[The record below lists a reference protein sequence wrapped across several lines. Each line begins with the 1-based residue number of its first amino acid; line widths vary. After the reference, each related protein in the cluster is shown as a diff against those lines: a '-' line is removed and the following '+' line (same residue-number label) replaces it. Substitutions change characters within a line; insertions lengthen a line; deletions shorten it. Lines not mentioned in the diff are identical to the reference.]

1 MLKIS
6 VVVFG
11 VMLCDLTM
19 QVYAAD
25 QSPSSVEQA
34 TAGQQSTSNRQQA
47 TEKTEVL
54 VSDTLSGIAL
64 RVRPNDSVSIEQV
77 MLAIQAA
84 NPNAFIGG
92 NINRMRSDLDLRV
105 PSLREIISVDAQTAI
120 NEVARQIQEV
130 SEIEAEPLAPSMDA
144 TLTQGDQTQGQ
155 LNVIAINDEL
165 TEASRRID
173 GSAYEE
179 NFELDRQIAQLETQL
194 ALEQEE
200 EDRTRRRREELDSR
214 LMELEIQI
222 AVAQE
227 IVSLQDLQLA
237 QVQESI
243 VEAAR
248 LAELEIA
255 QSIAAAIEPDT
266 LEPAP
271 GSTSLIED
279 IRRIFTNN
287 ALITVFSTVL
297 VILLV
302 ALLMRRNKIYDSED
316 ESIDELA
323 ERKLHPM
330 GESDDPRAATEEDMK
345 KGVEEKTECES
356 DADISDKAAT
366 AAGSEYDLDDDER
379 KLIVEP
385 ESLEVTGAEAGSY
398 DKEGS
403 EGFVGKKEADN
414 LDFLT
419 DNEPESLEEIEETEE
434 NESLSDL
441 DEAATKLEL
450 AYAYQKMGDIDGA
463 REILQEVIEEGS
475 EAQVKEAENSLASLD
490 NAHD

>member
-19 QVYAAD
+19 QVDAAD
-25 QSPSSVEQA
+25 QKLSSVEQA
-34 TAGQQSTSNRQQA
+34 TAGQQSISDRQQIA
-47 TEKTEVL
+47 EKIEIL
-54 VSDTLSGIAL
+54 ASDTLSGIAL

-84 NPNAFIGG
+84 NPRAFIGG

-105 PSLREIISVDAQTAI
+105 PSLREIILVDAQAAI
-120 NEVARQIQEV
+120 NEVVRQIQEV
-130 SEIEAEPLAPSMDA
+130 SEIEADPLVQAMDA
-144 TLTQGDQTQGQ
+144 TLTEDDPSLGQ

-165 TEASRRID
+165 TEASRRIE

-179 NFELDRQIAQLETQL
+179 NLELDRQIGQLETQL
-194 ALEQEE
+194 ALRQEE

-222 AVAQE
+222 AAAQE
-227 IVSLQDLQLA
+227 IVRLQDLQLA

-243 VEAAR
+243 IEAAR
-248 LAELEIA
+248 LAELDIA

-266 LEPAP
+266 PEPVP

-279 IRRIFTNN
+279 ISRIFTNN
-287 ALITVFSTVL
+287 ALITVFSML
-297 VILLV
+297 MVILLV
-302 ALLMRRNKIYDSED
+302 ALLIRRNKIYDSED

-323 ERKLHPM
+323 EREFHPM
-330 GESDDPRAATEEDMK
+330 GESNHRRTATEGMMK
-345 KGVEEKTECES
+345 QGVGEQFESES
-356 DADISDKAAT
+356 DADISVKAAA
-366 AAGSEYDLDDDER
+366 AAG
-379 KLIVEP
+379 
-385 ESLEVTGAEAGSY
+385 LETGSY

-403 EGFVGKKEADN
+403 EGLVGEKEADN

-419 DNEPESLEEIEETEE
+419 DNEPELLEEIEEI
-434 NESLSDL
+434 ESLSNL

-450 AYAYQKMGDIDGA
+450 AYAYQKMGDVDGA
-463 REILQEVIEEGS
+463 REILQEVIKEGS
-475 EAQVKEAENSLASLD
+475 EAQIKEAENSLASLD

>member
-11 VMLCDLTM
+11 VMLCDLTT
-19 QVYAAD
+19 QVDAAD
-25 QSPSSVEQA
+25 QKLSSAEQA
-34 TAGQQSTSNRQQA
+34 TAGQQSISDRQQI
-47 TEKTEVL
+47 TEKIEIL
-54 VSDTLSGIAL
+54 ASDTLSGIAL

-105 PSLREIISVDAQTAI
+105 PSLREIILVDAQAAI

-130 SEIEAEPLAPSMDA
+130 SEIEADPLGQAIDA
-144 TLTQGDQTQGQ
+144 TLTEGDQSLGQ

-165 TEASRRID
+165 TETSRRIE

-179 NFELDRQIAQLETQL
+179 NLELDRQIGQLETQL
-194 ALEQEE
+194 ALRQEE
-200 EDRTRRRREELDSR
+200 EDRTRRRKEELDSR

-222 AVAQE
+222 AAAQE
-227 IVSLQDLQLA
+227 IVRLQDLQLA

-243 VEAAR
+243 IEAAR
-248 LAELEIA
+248 LAELDIA

-266 LEPAP
+266 PEP
-271 GSTSLIED
+271 TSLIED
-279 IRRIFTNN
+279 ISRIFTNN
-287 ALITVFSTVL
+287 ALITIFSAL
-297 VILLV
+297 MVILLV
-302 ALLMRRNKIYDSED
+302 ALLIRRNKIYDSED

-323 ERKLHPM
+323 EREFHPM
-330 GESDDPRAATEEDMK
+330 GESNHRRTATEGIMK
-345 KGVEEKTECES
+345 QGVGEQFESES
-356 DADISDKAAT
+356 DADISVKAAA
-366 AAGSEYDLDDDER
+366 AAG
-379 KLIVEP
+379 
-385 ESLEVTGAEAGSY
+385 LETGSY

-403 EGFVGKKEADN
+403 EGLVGEKEADN

-419 DNEPESLEEIEETEE
+419 DNEPELLEEIEEI
-434 NESLSDL
+434 ESLSNL

-450 AYAYQKMGDIDGA
+450 AYAYQKMGDVDGA
-463 REILQEVIEEGS
+463 REILQEVIKEGS
-475 EAQVKEAENSLASLD
+475 EAQIKEAENSLASLD

>member
-11 VMLCDLTM
+11 VMLCDLTT

-25 QSPSSVEQA
+25 QKFSSVEQA
-34 TAGQQSTSNRQQA
+34 TAGQQSISDRQQI
-47 TEKTEVL
+47 TEKIEIL
-54 VSDTLSGIAL
+54 ASDTLSGIAL

-105 PSLREIISVDAQTAI
+105 PSLREIILVDAQAAI

-130 SEIEAEPLAPSMDA
+130 SEIEADPLVQAVDA
-144 TLTQGDQTQGQ
+144 TLTQGDQSLGQ

-165 TEASRRID
+165 TEASRRIE

-179 NFELDRQIAQLETQL
+179 NLELDRQIGQLETQL
-194 ALEQEE
+194 ALRQEE

-222 AVAQE
+222 AAAHE
-227 IVSLQDLQLA
+227 IVLLQDLQLA

-243 VEAAR
+243 IEAAR
-248 LAELEIA
+248 LAELDIA

-266 LEPAP
+266 PEPVP

-279 IRRIFTNN
+279 ISRIFTNN
-287 ALITVFSTVL
+287 ALITVFSTL
-297 VILLV
+297 MVILLV
-302 ALLMRRNKIYDSED
+302 ALLIRRNKIYDSED

-323 ERKLHPM
+323 EREFHPM
-330 GESDDPRAATEEDMK
+330 GESNHRRTATEGMMK
-345 KGVEEKTECES
+345 QGVGEQFESES
-356 DADISDKAAT
+356 DADISVKAAAT
-366 AAGSEYDLDDDER
+366 G
-379 KLIVEP
+379 
-385 ESLEVTGAEAGSY
+385 LETGSY

-403 EGFVGKKEADN
+403 EGLVGEKEADN

-419 DNEPESLEEIEETEE
+419 DNEPELLEEIEEI
-434 NESLSDL
+434 ESLSNL

-450 AYAYQKMGDIDGA
+450 AYAYQKMGDVDGA
-463 REILQEVIEEGS
+463 REILQEVIKEGS
-475 EAQVKEAENSLASLD
+475 EAQIKEAENSLASLD

>member
-11 VMLCDLTM
+11 VMLCDLTT
-19 QVYAAD
+19 QVDAAD
-25 QSPSSVEQA
+25 QKLSSVEQA
-34 TAGQQSTSNRQQA
+34 TAGQQSISDRQQI
-47 TEKTEVL
+47 TEKIQIL
-54 VSDTLSGIAL
+54 ASDTLSGIAL

-105 PSLREIISVDAQTAI
+105 PSLREIILVDAQAAI

-130 SEIEAEPLAPSMDA
+130 SEIEADPLVQAIDA
-144 TLTQGDQTQGQ
+144 TLTEGDQSLGQ
-155 LNVIAINDEL
+155 LNVIAISDEL
-165 TEASRRID
+165 TEASRRIE

-179 NFELDRQIAQLETQL
+179 NLELDRQIGQLETQL
-194 ALEQEE
+194 ALRQEE

-222 AVAQE
+222 AAAHE
-227 IVSLQDLQLA
+227 IVLLQDLQLA

-243 VEAAR
+243 IEAAR
-248 LAELEIA
+248 LAELDIA

-266 LEPAP
+266 PEPVP
-271 GSTSLIED
+271 GSTTLIED
-279 IRRIFTNN
+279 ISRIFTNN
-287 ALITVFSTVL
+287 ALITVFSTL
-297 VILLV
+297 MVILLV
-302 ALLMRRNKIYDSED
+302 ALLLRRNKIYDSED

-323 ERKLHPM
+323 EREFHPM
-330 GESDDPRAATEEDMK
+330 GESNHRRTATEGIMK
-345 KGVEEKTECES
+345 QGVGEQFESES
-356 DADISDKAAT
+356 DADISVKAAA
-366 AAGSEYDLDDDER
+366 AAG
-379 KLIVEP
+379 
-385 ESLEVTGAEAGSY
+385 LETGSY

-403 EGFVGKKEADN
+403 EGLVGEKEADN

-419 DNEPESLEEIEETEE
+419 DNEPELLEEIEEI
-434 NESLSDL
+434 ESLSNL

-450 AYAYQKMGDIDGA
+450 AYAYQKMGDVDGA
-463 REILQEVIEEGS
+463 REILQEVIKEGS
-475 EAQVKEAENSLASLD
+475 EAQIKEAENSLASLD

>member
-11 VMLCDLTM
+11 VMLCDLTT
-19 QVYAAD
+19 QVDAAD
-25 QSPSSVEQA
+25 QKLSPVEQA
-34 TAGQQSTSNRQQA
+34 TAGQQSISDRQQI
-47 TEKTEVL
+47 TEKIEIL
-54 VSDTLSGIAL
+54 ASDTLSGIAL

-105 PSLREIISVDAQTAI
+105 PSLREIILVDAQAAI

-130 SEIEAEPLAPSMDA
+130 SEIEADPLVQAVDA
-144 TLTQGDQTQGQ
+144 TLTQGDQSLGQ

-165 TEASRRID
+165 TEASRRIE

-179 NFELDRQIAQLETQL
+179 NLELDRQIGQLETQL
-194 ALEQEE
+194 ALRQEE

-222 AVAQE
+222 AAAQE
-227 IVSLQDLQLA
+227 IVRLQDLQLA

-243 VEAAR
+243 IEAAR
-248 LAELEIA
+248 LAELDIA

-266 LEPAP
+266 PEPVP

-279 IRRIFTNN
+279 ISRIFTNN
-287 ALITVFSTVL
+287 ALITVFSTL
-297 VILLV
+297 MVILLV
-302 ALLMRRNKIYDSED
+302 ALLLRRNKIYDSED

-323 ERKLHPM
+323 EREFHPM
-330 GESDDPRAATEEDMK
+330 GESKHRRTATEGIMK
-345 KGVEEKTECES
+345 QGAGEQFESES
-356 DADISDKAAT
+356 DADISVKAAVGT
-366 AAGSEYDLDDDER
+366 G
-379 KLIVEP
+379 
-385 ESLEVTGAEAGSY
+385 LETGSY
-398 DKEGS
+398 DEEGT
-403 EGFVGKKEADN
+403 EGLVGEKEADN

-419 DNEPESLEEIEETEE
+419 DNEPEMLEEIE
-434 NESLSDL
+434 SLSNL

-450 AYAYQKMGDIDGA
+450 AYAYQKMGDVDGA
-463 REILQEVIEEGS
+463 REILQEVIKEGS
-475 EAQVKEAENSLASLD
+475 EAQIKEAENSLASLD

>member
-11 VMLCDLTM
+11 IMLCDLTT
-19 QVYAAD
+19 QVHAAD
-25 QSPSSVEQA
+25 QSPASVEQA
-34 TAGQQSTSNRQQA
+34 TAGQQSISDRQQTA
-47 TEKTEVL
+47 EKIEIL
-54 VSDTLSGIAL
+54 SSDTLSGIAL

-105 PSLREIISVDAQTAI
+105 PSLREIISVDAQAAI
-120 NEVARQIQEV
+120 NEVARQILEV
-130 SEIEAEPLAPSMDA
+130 SEIEAEPLAPPMDA
-144 TLTQGDQTQGQ
+144 SLTQGDQTLGQ
-155 LNVIAINDEL
+155 LNVIAINGEL
-165 TEASRRID
+165 AEASRRID

-179 NFELDRQIAQLETQL
+179 NLELDRQITQLETQL
-194 ALEQEE
+194 ALRQEE

-214 LMELEIQI
+214 LTELEIQI
-222 AVAQE
+222 AAAQE
-227 IVSLQDLQLA
+227 IVRLQDLQLT

-243 VEAAR
+243 IEAAR

-255 QSIAAAIEPDT
+255 QSIAAAIEPDMP
-266 LEPAP
+266 EPVP

-287 ALITVFSTVL
+287 ALITVFSTLL

-323 ERKLHPM
+323 ERESHPV
-330 GESDDPRAATEEDMK
+330 GESDDPRAATEGDTK
-345 KGVEEKTECES
+345 QGVEEKTESES
-356 DADISDKAAT
+356 DADISVKAAT
-366 AAGSEYDLDDDER
+366 AAGSEYDLGDDER

-385 ESLEVTGAEAGSY
+385 EGLEVTGAEAGSY
-398 DKEGS
+398 DKKGS
-403 EGFVGKKEADN
+403 EGFVGEKEADSLN
-414 LDFLT
+414 FLT
-419 DNEPESLEEIEETEE
+419 DNEPESLEEI
-434 NESLSDL
+434 ESLSDL

>member
-11 VMLCDLTM
+11 IMLCDLTP

-34 TAGQQSTSNRQQA
+34 TAGQQSISGRQQT
-47 TEKTEVL
+47 TEQIEIL
-54 VSDTLSGIAL
+54 ASDTLSGIAL

-105 PSLREIISVDAQTAI
+105 PSLREIISVDAQAAI

-130 SEIEAEPLAPSMDA
+130 SEIEAEPLAPPMDA
-144 TLTQGDQTQGQ
+144 TLTQGDQSLGQ

-165 TEASRRID
+165 AEASRRID

-179 NFELDRQIAQLETQL
+179 NLELDRQIAQLETQL
-194 ALEQEE
+194 ALRQEE
-200 EDRTRRRREELDSR
+200 EDRTGRRREELDSR

-222 AVAQE
+222 AAAQE
-227 IVSLQDLQLA
+227 IVRLQDLQLT

-248 LAELEIA
+248 LAELEIT

-266 LEPAP
+266 PEPVP
-271 GSTSLIED
+271 GSTSLVED

-287 ALITVFSTVL
+287 ALITVFSTLL

-302 ALLMRRNKIYDSED
+302 ALLIRRNKIYDSED

-323 ERKLHPM
+323 EREFHPV
-330 GESDDPRAATEEDMK
+330 GESDDPQAATEGNMK
-345 KGVEEKTECES
+345 QGVE
-356 DADISDKAAT
+356 
-366 AAGSEYDLDDDER
+366 
-379 KLIVEP
+379 
-385 ESLEVTGAEAGSY
+385 
-398 DKEGS
+398 
-403 EGFVGKKEADN
+403 
-414 LDFLT
+414 
-419 DNEPESLEEIEETEE
+419 
-434 NESLSDL
+434 
-441 DEAATKLEL
+441 
-450 AYAYQKMGDIDGA
+450 
-463 REILQEVIEEGS
+463 
-475 EAQVKEAENSLASLD
+475 
-490 NAHD
+490 

>member
-11 VMLCDLTM
+11 IMLCDLTT

-34 TAGQQSTSNRQQA
+34 TAGQQSISDRQQI
-47 TEKTEVL
+47 TEKIEIL
-54 VSDTLSGIAL
+54 ASDTLSGIAL
-64 RVRPNDSVSIEQV
+64 RVRPNDSVSVEQV

-105 PSLREIISVDAQTAI
+105 PSLREIILVDVQAAI
-120 NEVARQIQEV
+120 NEVARQIQEL
-130 SEIEAEPLAPSMDA
+130 SEIEAEPLAQPMDA
-144 TLTQGDQTQGQ
+144 TLTQGDQSPGQ

-165 TEASRRID
+165 AEVSRRIE

-179 NFELDRQIAQLETQL
+179 NFELDRQIVQLETQL
-194 ALEQEE
+194 ALRQEE

-222 AVAQE
+222 AAAQE
-227 IVSLQDLQLA
+227 IVRLQDLQLA

-266 LEPAP
+266 PEPVP
-271 GSTSLIED
+271 RSTTLIED
-279 IRRIFTNN
+279 VRRIFTNN
-287 ALITVFSTVL
+287 ALIIVFSILV

-302 ALLMRRNKIYDSED
+302 ALLIRRNKIYDSKD

-323 ERKLHPM
+323 EREFHPV
-330 GESDDPRAATEEDMK
+330 GESNEPRMATEGNMK
-345 KGVEEKTECES
+345 QSVEEQIESES
-356 DADISDKAAT
+356 DADISVKAAT
-366 AAGSEYDLDDDER
+366 AAGSEHDLGDDER

-385 ESLEVTGAEAGSY
+385 EGLEVTGAEAGSY

-403 EGFVGKKEADN
+403 EGFAGEKEADT

-419 DNEPESLEEIEETEE
+419 DNEPESLEEIE
-434 NESLSDL
+434 SLSNL

-450 AYAYQKMGDIDGA
+450 AYAYQKMGDVDGA
-463 REILQEVIEEGS
+463 REILQEVIKEGS

>member
-11 VMLCDLTM
+11 VMLCDLTT
-19 QVYAAD
+19 QVDAAD
-25 QSPSSVEQA
+25 QKLSSVEQA
-34 TAGQQSTSNRQQA
+34 TAGQQSISDRQQI
-47 TEKTEVL
+47 TEKIEIL
-54 VSDTLSGIAL
+54 ASDTLSGIAL

-105 PSLREIISVDAQTAI
+105 PSLREIILVDAQAAI

-130 SEIEAEPLAPSMDA
+130 SEIEAGPLVQAVDA
-144 TLTQGDQTQGQ
+144 TLTQGDQSLGQ
-155 LNVIAINDEL
+155 LNVIAINDEI
-165 TEASRRID
+165 TEASRRIE

-179 NFELDRQIAQLETQL
+179 NLELDRQIGQLETQL
-194 ALEQEE
+194 ALRQEE
-200 EDRTRRRREELDSR
+200 EDRTRRRKEELDSR

-222 AVAQE
+222 AAAQE
-227 IVSLQDLQLA
+227 IVRLQDLQLA

-243 VEAAR
+243 IEAAR
-248 LAELEIA
+248 LAELDIA

-266 LEPAP
+266 PEP
-271 GSTSLIED
+271 TSLIED
-279 IRRIFTNN
+279 ISRIFTNN
-287 ALITVFSTVL
+287 ALITIFSAL
-297 VILLV
+297 MVILLV
-302 ALLMRRNKIYDSED
+302 ALLIRRNKIYDSED

-323 ERKLHPM
+323 EREFHPM
-330 GESDDPRAATEEDMK
+330 GESNHRRTATEGIMK
-345 KGVEEKTECES
+345 QGVGEQFESES
-356 DADISDKAAT
+356 DADISVKAAA
-366 AAGSEYDLDDDER
+366 AAG
-379 KLIVEP
+379 
-385 ESLEVTGAEAGSY
+385 LETGSY

-403 EGFVGKKEADN
+403 EGLVDEKEADN

-419 DNEPESLEEIEETEE
+419 DNEPELLEEIEEI
-434 NESLSDL
+434 ESLSNL

-450 AYAYQKMGDIDGA
+450 AYAYQKMGDVDGA
-463 REILQEVIEEGS
+463 REILQEVIKEGS
-475 EAQVKEAENSLASLD
+475 EAQIKEAENSLASLD